1 MFEEALR
8 FFRAYEL
15 WIYLLLALGGL
26 IYVRKFILAW
36 EDLRAAAFGLERES
50 AQARVNQAAGMF
62 VLFLMI
68 AIAEFSMVTF
78 VAPSFPGSSPL
89 GTPTLDL
96 LATTTSTLSPNEVQE
111 AVSMQEAA
119 TTPGTPTAVLPRSEG
134 CVPGQVLI
142 TEPLDGAEIS
152 GLIGLK
158 GTANTPNFGFYK
170 YEVARPD
177 DDVWTTIQAGR
188 DIKIDSDLG
197 QWDTRTLA
205 SGDYMLRLVVTDN
218 LGEALPPCVIQVRV
232 NNPVEPAGP

>member
-36 EDLRAAAFGLERES
+36 EDMRAAAFGLERES
-50 AQARVNQAAGMF
+50 AQGRLNQAAGMF
-62 VLFLMI
+62 VLILMI

-96 LATTTSTLSPNEVQE
+96 LATATATLSPTEAQE
-111 AVSMQEAA
+111 EASIQEGEASPA
-119 TTPGTPTAVLPRSEG
+119 TPTAILPRSEG
-134 CVPGQVLI
+134 CVPGQAMI
-142 TEPLDGAEIS
+142 SEPLDGVEIS
-152 GLIGLK
+152 GLISLK
-158 GTANTPNFGFYK
+158 GTANIPNFGFYK

-177 DDVWTTIQAGR
+177 DDVWMTIQAGR
-188 DIKIDSDLG
+188 DIKIDADLG
-197 QWDTRTLA
+197 QWDTRTLP

-218 LGEALPPCVIQVRV
+218 MGEALPPCVIQVRL
-232 NNPVEPAGP
+232 NNPVGPAGP